1 MARVTPGGTTGWMT
15 AGLAS
20 RGRRLLSAAVAIV
33 IGVAFLTAS
42 LVVLATA
49 KAGVEEAVA
58 ASVRDA
64 DLVLALEENSLTTG
78 AYDALV
84 DLDEVATV
92 RGETGVGAELTP
104 REWAFGGPLPVSGV
118 TLLEGQMPAGAGG
131 VLISTAL
138 ADSARLGAG
147 DGLSLTPSVSPED
160 EQPGPVEVTVSGVA
174 DFGDT
179 DPMLGFGPTFAA
191 SDETLRR
198 IDPSLTYQS
207 IAVELAGKDTPAVRE
222 AVSEAVLAHTL
233 TPPGRDA
240 GLTVRTGPEA
250 AEDRVAAMTGDTAVF
265 ASILLGFGAVALLTA
280 AIVIANTF
288 TITLAQRTG
297 ELALLRCVG
306 ATRAQVRRQ
315 VVLEAVVLGLV
326 ASVAGVMAGV
336 GAGAGLLALGRRVD
350 LGVPLEVGLEVGVLG
365 LVVPVVVGT
374 LVTVLASL
382 WPAVRATRVS
392 PLAAL
397 RPAGPSAERR
407 RVGWARLGL
416 AVLLVGAG
424 VAAMVYAA
432 TQRDILP
439 GVVGGVVSFVGV
451 LVAAVVV
458 VPAAVRTLGLGA
470 SAAGVPGRLA
480 VDNAVRN
487 PGRAAATSAALL
499 VGVTLITMTSVGA
512 ATGQRTALGEID
524 RAYAVDF
531 LLTTP
536 SEAFGSSTDG
546 GGGDEGATGDGAAG
560 DDEVPDPVVQA
571 REVRPVALDPGATA
585 QLSALDGVA
594 AATPVQTAYVVLGE
608 AWGTTQ
614 AVGLDP
620 ATAGTA
626 IRSAE
631 LVSSVE
637 TGTVGMSNLMM
648 AIHGLEAGGE
658 LTVTGAAGAQELTV
672 RELGLGSS
680 VVVHEDTLVALAGD
694 GVRTGGVMVRTEEGA
709 DLATVMSGVGEAA
722 GEASLLVEGAAVER
736 AMVVKVLDVLVLV
749 TTALLGAAVVI
760 AVVGIANTLSLS
772 VVERHREHALL
783 RGLGLTRGQMRGML
797 LTEGVL
803 LALVSAGL
811 GLLLGLGYAV
821 LGIQTLLP
829 EDTPVQL
836 AVPWTR
842 VGMIVGLAL
851 VAGVLASVLPAR
863 RATRVSPAEGL
874 AAA

>member
-1 MARVTPGGTTGWMT
+1 MTSRWTTNGWMT

-49 KAGVEEAVA
+49 KAGVEQSVA
-58 ASVRDA
+58 AGIQDA
-64 DLVLALEENSLTTG
+64 DLVVSLEGDSVPAA
-78 AYDALV
+78 AYDAV
-84 DLDEVATV
+84 AALDGVGSV
-92 RGETGVGAELTP
+92 RGEGYVSGERGP
-104 REWAFGGPLPVSGV
+104 RDWVYGGPLPVSGV
-118 TLLEGQMPAGAGG
+118 TLLSGQMPAADGE

-138 ADSARLGAG
+138 ADEGLAPGEELELAVPTGAEEARST
-147 DGLSLTPSVSPED
+147 SL
-160 EQPGPVEVTVSGVA
+160 TVSGVA
-174 DFGDT
+174 DFGGADI
-179 DPMLGFGPTFAA
+179 MLSYGPTFAA
-191 SDETLRR
+191 SDATLRE
-198 IDPSLTYQS
+198 IDPDLTYQLL
-207 IAVELAGKDTPAVRE
+207 AVELSGADDAAAREALTAAVRE
-222 AVSEAVLAHTL
+222 AATGGREDAAEPLVL
-233 TPPGRDA
+233 
-240 GLTVRTGPEA
+240 VQTGAEA
-250 AEDRVAAMTGDTAVF
+250 AEERVASLTGDTAVF
-265 ASILLGFGAVALLTA
+265 AAILLGFGAVALLTA

-288 TITLAQRTG
+288 TITLAQRTA

-306 ATRAQVRRQ
+306 ATRGQVRCQ
-315 VVLEAVVLGLV
+315 VVLEAVVLGVV
-326 ASVAGVMAGV
+326 ASVVGV
-336 GAGAGLLALGRRVD
+336 GVGTGVGAGLLALGRRVD
-350 LGVPLEVGLEVGVLG
+350 LGIPLEVGLQVGALS
-365 LVVPVVVGT
+365 LAVPVVVGT

-397 RPAGPSAERR
+397 RPAGPAADRR
-407 RVGWARLGL
+407 RVGWVRLGV

-424 VAAMVYAA
+424 AAAMVYAA
-432 TQRDILP
+432 TEREILA
-439 GVVGGVVSFVGV
+439 GIAGGVVSFAGV
-451 LVAAVVV
+451 LVAAVVI
-458 VPAAVRTLGLGA
+458 VPAAVHGLGLA
-470 SAAGVPGRLA
+470 ARVAGVPGRLA

-531 LLTTP
+531 LLTT
-536 SEAFGSSTDG
+536 DG
-546 GGGDEGATGDGAAG
+546 ESRPGADAGAGADSGDGAGSGAAADG
-560 DDEVPDPVVQA
+560 DDLDTAALAESGPL
-571 REVRPVALDPGATA
+571 PVALEPSVPDTLAA
-585 QLSALDGVA
+585 VDGIA
-594 AATPVQTAYVVLGE
+594 AVTPVDTAYVVLGE
-608 AWGTTQ
+608 SWGGTR

-620 ATAGTA
+620 ATAGDTM
-626 IRSAE
+626 RSE
-631 LVSSVE
+631 TLVASV
-637 TGTVGMSNLMM
+637 GPDTVGLSNLGMVM
-648 AIHGLEAGGE
+648 LEVEPGDT
-658 LTVTGAAGAQELTV
+658 LPVTGAAGARDLTV
-672 RELGLGSS
+672 IELGLGSS
-680 VVVHEDTLVALAGD
+680 VVLHEDTLADLAGD
-694 GVRTGGVMVRTEEGA
+694 DVRTGGALLRLA
-709 DLATVMSGVGEAA
+709 DDAEVAAVMSDVNDVADDHG
-722 GEASLLVEGAAVER
+722 LLAEGAAVER
-736 AMVVKVLDVLVLV
+736 AVVVQVLDILVMV

-803 LALVSAGL
+803 LALVSAVL

-829 EDTPVQL
+829 ADTTVQL
-836 AVPWTR
+836 AVPWAR
-842 VGMIVGLAL
+842 VGIIVGLAL